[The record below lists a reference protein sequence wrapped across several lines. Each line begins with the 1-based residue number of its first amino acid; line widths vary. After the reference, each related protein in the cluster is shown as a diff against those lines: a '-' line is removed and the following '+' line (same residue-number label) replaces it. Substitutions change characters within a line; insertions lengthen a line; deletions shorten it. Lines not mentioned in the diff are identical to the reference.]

1 MNKMAHTPQ
10 ASVDPADRR
19 VILSAQV
26 SDPATIEESVQ
37 NLDELSDEDIDEAE
51 LSNLSCC

>member
-1 MNKMAHTPQ
+1 MNQMAHAPQ

-19 VILSAQV
+19 VILSAKV

-37 NLDELSDEDIDEAE
+37 NLDELSDKDLDEA
-51 LSNLSCC
+51 N